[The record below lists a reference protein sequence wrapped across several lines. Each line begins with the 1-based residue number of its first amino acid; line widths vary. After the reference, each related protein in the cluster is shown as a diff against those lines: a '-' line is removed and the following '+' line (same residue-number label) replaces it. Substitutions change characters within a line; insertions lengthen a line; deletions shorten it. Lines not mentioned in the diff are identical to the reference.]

1 MMMRKISLSVS
12 LSASTLALML
22 WFGLATVSYA
32 DSGTID
38 TIEEFTSEYA
48 DTRRVDIWLPDG
60 YSASGPA
67 LPVIYAQDGQ
77 NLFRSETAAWG
88 GNEWGVDETI
98 AKLLAEKKIRP
109 AIVVGIW
116 NTSKRFLEYG
126 PQKPWD
132 ALPESTKQELAVEMN
147 DMFGK
152 ENGSEPLGEN
162 YLRFMVKELK
172 PYIDKN
178 YNTLPDQPDTFV
190 MGSSMGGLISI
201 YAIARYPD
209 VYGGAMC
216 LSTHWP
222 ISIKTDRTDIADAII
237 GYLDTALPK
246 AGQHRIYFDYGTETL
261 DAWYEPHQEKM
272 NKVMESHGFVQG
284 EDWVTMKFEGE
295 PHSEV
300 AWKKRLHFPIE
311 FMLGTD

>member
-1 MMMRKISLSVS
+1 MRKMKLLSGLVTRS
-12 LSASTLALML
+12 SALILV
-22 WFGLATVSYA
+22 FGLSSVAVA

-38 TIEEFTSEYA
+38 TIKEFTSEYA

-98 AKLLAEKKIRP
+98 AKLLAEKKIRS

-116 NTSKRFLEYG
+116 NTPKRFLEYG

-132 ALPESTKQELAVEMN
+132 ALPESTKQVLAVEMK

-152 ENGSEPLGEN
+152 ENGSEPLSEN
-162 YLRFMVKELK
+162 YLKFMVKELK

-178 YNTLPDQPDTFV
+178 YNTLPDQSDTFV

-222 ISIKTDRTDIADAII
+222 ISIKTDRDDIANAII

-246 AGQHRIYFDYGTETL
+246 AGQHRGSRDGQADDGIAALIGEVTHEAHAAAPFVNSIHLGFLQRRNCLADLIQALNMLVQRVLLGCN
-261 DAWYEPHQEKM
+261 DAFF
-272 NKVMESHGFVQG
+272 S
-284 EDWVTMKFEGE
+284 
-295 PHSEV
+295 
-300 AWKKRLHFPIE
+300 
-311 FMLGTD
+311 

>member
-1 MMMRKISLSVS
+1 MRKMKLLSGLVTRS
-12 LSASTLALML
+12 SALILV
-22 WFGLATVSYA
+22 FGLTSVAVA

-38 TIEEFTSEYA
+38 TIEEFASEYVA
-48 DTRRVDIWLPDG
+48 TRRVDIWLPDD
-60 YSASGPA
+60 YSATGPA

-98 AKLLAEKKIRP
+98 AKLVAEKKIRS

-116 NTSKRFLEYG
+116 NTPKRFLEYG
-126 PQKPWD
+126 PQKPWES
-132 ALPESTKQELAVEMN
+132 LPESTRQEMTVEMN
-147 DMFGK
+147 ELFGEGHGGK
-152 ENGSEPLGEN
+152 PLSDN
-162 YLRFMVKELK
+162 YLKFMVKELK

-178 YNTLPDQPDTFV
+178 YNTLPGQPDTFT

-209 VYGGAMC
+209 VFGGAMC

-222 ISIKTDRTDIADAII
+222 ISIKIDRDDIADAII
-237 GYLDTALPK
+237 GYLDTALPQ
-246 AGQHRIYFDYGTETL
+246 AGNNRIYFDFGTETL
-261 DAWYEPHQEKM
+261 DAWYEPHQGKM
-272 NKVMESHGFVQG
+272 DKVMQSHGFVQG
-284 EDWVTMKFEGE
+284 KDWITMKFEGE

-300 AWKKRLHFPIE
+300 AWKKRVHIPIE
-311 FMLGTD
+311 FMLGTE